1 VTQEAL
7 DYQER
12 AWGLGKR
19 GKWRIG
25 VDEGLIGKLDTLP
38 SVSIKSSHRNT
49 GEYMTTDQVNS
60 NADLER
66 VVAAAEAK
74 FDPSTAEDTLTVE
87 PVVPDEPAVNG
98 ATEYQTPLP
107 EAPEAAQPSIAPPPR
122 PAPPPPPA
130 NQQIQQMR
138 QQLAQSEQ
146 RSYAAQ
152 EQLAADQMNTE
163 IVGDAEK
170 YYNSLIQ
177 QGIPDETAR
186 QVAGD
191 RYQMLQGMAQS
202 QEAGQTMQAESNAKL
217 QVAQRVGQHFGLDP
231 FSLMNFSNP
240 QDMIREAARNK
251 ELNGFRSRVEALER
265 GRVPAQSMD
274 SNRGA
279 TAASDTEFLK
289 LYESGSSNDHERANK
304 VLSRLSDR
312 PILG

>member
-1 VTQEAL
+1 
-7 DYQER
+7 
-12 AWGLGKR
+12 
-19 GKWRIG
+19 
-25 VDEGLIGKLDTLP
+25 
-38 SVSIKSSHRNT
+38 VSIKSSHRNT

-74 FDPSTAEDTLTVE
+74 FNPSTAEDTLTVE

-98 ATEYQTPLP
+98 SGVNQLPLP
-107 EAPEAAQPSIAPPPR
+107 EAPVAAQPSTAPPPR
-122 PAPPPPPA
+122 PALPPPPA

-152 EQLAADQMNTE
+152 EQLAADQMNNE
-163 IVGDAEK
+163 IVGDAEQ

-177 QGIPDETAR
+177 QGMPEEQSR
-186 QVAGD
+186 QVATKH
-191 RYQMLQGMAQS
+191 YQMLQGVVQS
-202 QEAGQTMQAESNAKL
+202 HQAGQTIQAESNAKL
-217 QVAQRVGQHFGLDP
+217 QVAQQIGRHYGIDP
-231 FSLMNFSNP
+231 FSLMNLSKP
-240 QDMIREAARNK
+240 EHMIQEAERNK
-251 ELNGFRSRVEALER
+251 ELSGFRSRVEALER

>member
-1 VTQEAL
+1 
-7 DYQER
+7 
-12 AWGLGKR
+12 
-19 GKWRIG
+19 
-25 VDEGLIGKLDTLP
+25 
-38 SVSIKSSHRNT
+38 
-49 GEYMTTDQVNS
+49 MTTDQVNS

-98 ATEYQTPLP
+98 ATEYQAPLP
-107 EAPEAAQPSIAPPPR
+107 EAPEAAQPSTAPPPR
-122 PAPPPPPA
+122 PEPMPPPA
-130 NQQIQQMR
+130 RQQIQQMR
-138 QQLAQSEQ
+138 QELAQSEQ
-146 RSYAAQ
+146 RSQAAQ
-152 EQLAADQMNTE
+152 EQLAADQMNNE
-163 IVGDAEK
+163 IINDSEK
-170 YYNSLIQ
+170 YYNRLINEQ
-177 QGIPDETAR
+177 NLPEETAR
-186 QVAGD
+186 QIAGE
-191 RYQMLQGMAQS
+191 RYQMLQGIVQTE
-202 QEAGQTMQAESNAKL
+202 QAGQTMQAESSAKL
-217 QVAQRVGQHFGLDP
+217 EVAQQVGRHFGLDP
-231 FSLMNFSNP
+231 LSLMNFSNP
-240 QDMIREAARNK
+240 HDMVREAERNK

>member
-1 VTQEAL
+1 
-7 DYQER
+7 
-12 AWGLGKR
+12 
-19 GKWRIG
+19 
-25 VDEGLIGKLDTLP
+25 
-38 SVSIKSSHRNT
+38 
-49 GEYMTTDQVNS
+49 MTTDQVNS
-60 NADLER
+60 TADLER

-87 PVVPDEPAVNG
+87 PAVPDEPAING
-98 ATEYQTPLP
+98 ATEYQPPLP

-138 QQLAQSEQ
+138 QQLAQAEQ

-152 EQLAADQMNTE
+152 QQLAADQTNNE
-163 IVGDAEK
+163 IVSDAEK

-177 QGIPDETAR
+177 QGIPDEAAR
-186 QVAGD
+186 QIAGD

-202 QEAGQTMQAESNAKL
+202 QEAGQVRQAELNAKL
-217 QVAQRVGQHFGLDP
+217 QVAQMVGRKYGVDP
-231 FSLMNFSNP
+231 FSLMSFSSP
-240 QDMIREAARNK
+240 QDMVREGARNK

-279 TAASDTEFLK
+279 TAASDTEFLR
-289 LYESGSSNDHERANK
+289 LYESGASNDHERADK